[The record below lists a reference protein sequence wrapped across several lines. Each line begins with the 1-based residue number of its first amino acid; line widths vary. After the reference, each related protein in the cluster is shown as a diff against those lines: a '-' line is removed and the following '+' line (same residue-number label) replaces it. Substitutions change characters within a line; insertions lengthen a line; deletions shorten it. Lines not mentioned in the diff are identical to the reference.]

1 MNRGTHEV
9 LKQAEEILK
18 RIKGKQQP
26 KIKFKELI
34 FSELN
39 KQKEVKNGTGTKI

>member
-1 MNRGTHEV
+1 MNKETREV

-34 FSELN
+34 FSKRNEHT
-39 KQKEVKNGTGTKI
+39 KNNLEKP